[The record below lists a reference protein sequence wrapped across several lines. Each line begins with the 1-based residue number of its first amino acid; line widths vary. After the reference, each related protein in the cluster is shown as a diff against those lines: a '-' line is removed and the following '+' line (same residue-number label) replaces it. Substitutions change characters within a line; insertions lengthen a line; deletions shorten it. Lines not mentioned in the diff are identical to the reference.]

1 MSSPPRRLAL
11 VATFDER
18 PNVDELLDGL
28 LAQPVDLSVL
38 VIDDASPDGTAARIR
53 ERFAGEPR
61 VRLHQRPRRL
71 GYGSAMR
78 EGFLAGLAEGYDT
91 LVTLDA
97 DLSHDPAAVPELI
110 RVAEASGGVA
120 IGSRYL
126 DGGRVPDWE
135 LWRRVLSRAANLY
148 VRSLLALPAR
158 DCTSGFRAY
167 RREALLAAEVGEIHS
182 RGYAFLVELLFRA
195 LRSGVPVAEV
205 PIVYRDRRVGRSK
218 MSSGVVLESA
228 WTPLRLL
235 WRARSGS
242 GSIAS

>member
-1 MSSPPRRLAL
+1 MSSAPRRLAL

-28 LAQPVDLSVL
+28 LAQPVGLSVL

-53 ERFAGEPR
+53 ERFAREPR
-61 VRLHQRPRRL
+61 VRLHERPRRL
-71 GYGSAMR
+71 GYGSAMQ
-78 EGFLAGLAEGYDT
+78 EGFLVGLAEGFDT

-110 RVAEASGGVA
+110 RVAEANGGVA

-135 LWRRVLSRAANLY
+135 LWRRILSRAANLY
-148 VRSLLALPAR
+148 VRTLLGLPAR

-167 RREALLAAEVGEIHS
+167 HRDALLAADVGSIHS
-182 RGYAFLVELLFRA
+182 RGYAFLVELLFRVA
-195 LRSGVPVAEV
+195 RRGVPVVEA
-205 PIVYRDRRVGRSK
+205 PIVYRDRCVGRSK

-235 WRARSGS
+235 WRARSES
-242 GSIAS
+242 GPPPS